1 MLWYNLILF
10 EKRCFK
16 IKIKTVEQSKVIVG
30 SLMQPEH
37 ANIAGNV
44 HGGEIMKLMDNAG
57 GIVAAR
63 HSRSNVVTARV
74 DSLEFHLPIHIG
86 NYVKCVC
93 QLTYVGNSS
102 MEVLVAVM
110 VEDMKLDEPPK
121 VALTGYFTFV
131 AIDKDGKPV
140 KVPELEISNEEE
152 ARLFEE
158 GKQRYLKYKEE
169 RKNSGK

>member
-1 MLWYNLILF
+1 M
-10 EKRCFK
+10 FK
-16 IKIKTVEQSKVIVG
+16 IKGKTVDQSKVVVG

-37 ANIAGNV
+37 ANISGNV

-63 HSRSNVVTARV
+63 HARSNVVTARV

-93 QLTYVGNSS
+93 QLTYVGTSS
-102 MEVLVAVM
+102 MEVKVTVM
-110 VEDMKLDEPPK
+110 VEDLDVEEPPR
-121 VALTGYFTFV
+121 VALTGYFTYV
-131 AIDKDGKPV
+131 AIDENGKAV
-140 KVPELEISNEEE
+140 QVTKLEISNEEE

-158 GKQRYLKYKEE
+158 GKQRYLKYKEQ
-169 RKNSGK
+169 RKNSVK

>member
-1 MLWYNLILF
+1 V
-10 EKRCFK
+10 FK
-16 IKIKTVEQSKVIVG
+16 IKGKTVDQSKVVVG

-37 ANIAGNV
+37 ANISGNV

-63 HSRSNVVTARV
+63 HARSNVVTARV

-93 QLTYVGNSS
+93 QLTYVGTSS
-102 MEVLVAVM
+102 MEVKVTVM
-110 VEDMKLDEPPK
+110 VEDLDVEEPPR
-121 VALTGYFTFV
+121 VALTGYFTYV
-131 AIDKDGKPV
+131 AIDENGKAV
-140 KVPELEISNEEE
+140 QVTKLEISNEEE

-158 GKQRYLKYKEE
+158 GKQRYLKYKEQ
-169 RKNSGK
+169 RKNSVK